1 MRPGEFVIRP
11 YSVSELASLYRPEVQ
26 AGQARKWLWQAVAC
40 RTSLIETLQTL
51 GYTKATECSP
61 THRWKRLSRASE
73 ALD

>member
-40 RTSLIETLQTL
+40 RTGLIETLQTL
-51 GYTKATECSP
+51 GYHKGNRMFTPAQVEVIVKGIGTP
-61 THRWKRLSRASE
+61 
-73 ALD
+73 